1 MSRGKSPKKVIFI
14 VLFGLVC
21 AGVLG
26 WLFYLN
32 ASVDR
37 SLPDN
42 VAQASGP
49 NSNMWAQAVG
59 ADRNSATPA
68 TARPLKTTLAT
79 VQPGDK
85 TLSTDDGTAPTP
97 DDQSVDWHSIDPNTE
112 NAIKILM
119 GNDSRGSDISRV
131 LPLPAQF
138 QPGLYNPLG
147 PPSINLDTFRY
158 FLKEGNSPALPEAA
172 SMYNACLKL
181 YCDPAV
187 ALAFF
192 QHESSMGHYGAAADN
207 KSLGNIRCVPPAPCR
222 TTSGNGSFK
231 VYATWTDG
239 LIDWAILMR
248 ETYATKW
255 RLFSLEQIIPRYAP
269 SSDNN
274 DPNGYINT
282 VKKLVNKYR
291 SYRPQ
296 Q

>member
-1 MSRGKSPKKVIFI
+1 MRPTKSPKRVIFI
-14 VLFGLVC
+14 ILFGLAS

-32 ASVDR
+32 ASLDR
-37 SLPDN
+37 SLPDK

-59 ADRNSATPA
+59 ADQQSAPPA
-68 TARPLKTTLAT
+68 TTHPLKTTLAT

-85 TLSTDDGTAPTP
+85 TLSTDDSPAQTP
-97 DDQSVDWHSIDPNTE
+97 SDQGVDWHYVDPSTE

-119 GNDSRGSDISRV
+119 GNDTRGPDNSKV
-131 LPLPAQF
+131 LPLPPQY

-158 FLKEGNSPALPEAA
+158 FLKQGNSPAYPEAA
-172 SMYNACLKL
+172 AMYNACLKL

-192 QHESSMGHYGAAADN
+192 QHESSMGLYGAAADN
-207 KSLGNIRCVPPAPCR
+207 KSFGNIRCVPPAPCR
-222 TTSGNGSFK
+222 STPGNGSFK

-239 LIDWAILMR
+239 LIDWAILLR

-269 SSDNN
+269 SADNN
-274 DPNGYINT
+274 DPNGYINS
-282 VKKLVNKYR
+282 VKKLVDKYR
-291 SYRPQ
+291 NYRPQ
-296 Q
+296 S